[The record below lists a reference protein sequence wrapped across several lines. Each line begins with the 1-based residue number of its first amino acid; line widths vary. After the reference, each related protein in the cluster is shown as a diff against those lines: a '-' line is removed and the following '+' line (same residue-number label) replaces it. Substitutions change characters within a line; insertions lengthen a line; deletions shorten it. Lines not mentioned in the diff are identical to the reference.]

1 MNGNEGSARVAY
13 IANPLTSRSRFSS
26 TCERSCTPS
35 SQVEETLKWGSPAF
49 MHEGILAGMAAFKS
63 QRLDSGRVPLS
74 THPAA
79 RRSRNPPWAVRPI
92 TALSDLPGTR

>member
-1 MNGNEGSARVAY
+1 
-13 IANPLTSRSRFSS
+13 
-26 TCERSCTPS
+26 
-35 SQVEETLKWGSPAF
+35 